1 MNNKVFDEQIKLVI
15 AELKKAGY
23 IPYDQLYGY
32 VSTGEISYITRKGD
46 ARAIVAEMD
55 IDEIRAFLE
64 RGKAETM

>member
-64 RGKAETM
+64 RSKAETM